1 MKPSKKFLLASC
13 MLLLISIPQFAQS
26 GTAYQRTTIGFPSA
40 SAPPYCNPWIDSG
53 AKAGSAWSSATSY
66 IQIFPDTQYQTV
78 VGWGGAMQEKFW
90 DAIQPLSAAGK
101 DSVMRAIFDTS
112 GCNFNFCR
120 VPIGCCDFD
129 NNVNPISLNDSVNDY
144 DMSAFTLH
152 RDSTKR
158 IQLIKMAQ
166 AINPSLKFWGC
177 PWSPPA
183 WMHDNN
189 SYSSGTMKSDAQ
201 TLTAYALYL
210 SKFVK
215 GYKACG
221 INMEAI
227 CCQNEPTINSGGYPK
242 CGWGNALE
250 FTFYKNYLI
259 PRMKQ
264 DTIYPYTKILLGVN
278 CCGTFDEWTTY
289 FMKDTAIANY
299 VCATSH
305 SYQAPDW
312 GLTSWNKYPTVQFW
326 ETESAFGP
334 GPPGTGLKQNWTAG
348 TDEWSGLTSF
358 MNNRT
363 TVYTQWNIVNDST
376 SQSGW
381 GWAQYVMVNVN
392 QLTKK
397 VTYNPHFYA
406 QKHFSY
412 YVRVGAKAIKFALT
426 GTNPSASNMS
436 AFLNPNGDIIFVVR
450 NSSSSVSP
458 ITLKIGNEAY
468 NAILPPNSFNTLKI
482 VKPTAV
488 QSLHMN
494 TETVVPAASKA
505 RISHST
511 LHFSSP
517 AIAGAQE
524 INLTLTDLAGRTIWT
539 GLRSGSMLHGEQQ
552 DFFIHQGQSGLHTGA
567 YLLVVKVKDM
577 TGALTTLKNKVFAIN

>member
-1 MKPSKKFLLASC
+1 MSPIKKLLLAFC
-13 MLLLISIPQFAQS
+13 MCLFSAIPLFAQS
-26 GTAYQRTTIGFPSA
+26 GIAYQRTTLGLPSA
-40 SAPPYCNPWIDSG
+40 SSPPYCIPWIDSG
-53 AKAGSAWSSATSY
+53 AKAGSTWSTTSSY

-78 VGWGGAMQEKFW
+78 TGWGGAMQEKFW

-129 NNVNPISLNDSVNDY
+129 DKVDPISLNDSANDY
-144 DMSAFTLH
+144 DMSAFSVH

-189 SYSSGTMKSDAQ
+189 TYSSGTMKSDAQ

-215 GYKACG
+215 AYKVAG

-242 CGWGNALE
+242 CGWSDTLE
-250 FTFYKNYLI
+250 LKFYKNYLI

-278 CCGTFDEWTTY
+278 CCGTFDEWITY
-289 FMKDTAIANY
+289 FMKDTAVANY

-312 GLTSWNKYPTVQFW
+312 GLTSWNKYPTVPFW
-326 ETESAFGP
+326 QTESAFGP

-348 TDEWSGLTSF
+348 TDEFSGLTSF
-358 MNNRT
+358 MNDRT

-381 GWAQYVMVNVN
+381 GWAQYVMINVN

-412 YVRVGAKAIKFALT
+412 YVRVGAKAIKFATT
-426 GTNPSASNMS
+426 GTNPNTSNMS
-436 AFLNPNGDIIFVVR
+436 AFLNPNGDIIFVVG
-450 NSSSSVSP
+450 NTSSTKYD
-458 ITLKIGNEAY
+458 ITMKVGNDAY
-468 NAILPPNSFNTLKI
+468 KATLPPNSFNTFKI

-488 QSLHMN
+488 QDMHIVKN
-494 TETVVPAASKA
+494 ETVSGVSKA
-505 RISHST
+505 RINHST
-511 LHFSSP
+511 LYFTSP
-517 AIAGAQE
+517 AIVGAQE
-524 INLTLTDLAGRTIWT
+524 INLTLTDLAGRTVWT
-539 GLRSGSMLHGEQQ
+539 GLRSGSVLHGEQQ
-552 DFFIHQGQSGLHTGA
+552 AFPIRQGQSAIQAGA
-567 YLLVVKVKDM
+567 YLLVVKVKTM
-577 TGALTTLKNKVFAIN
+577 TGALTTFTNKVFAVN